1 MIFLSVS
8 DAWRC
13 QQRAFGVFACL
24 LVFLCPPGTVCG
36 QSSSPDSQSL
46 VDSDQSERWVPSF
59 RMMGQDALAI
69 VRAPMRLSRSEQFL
83 ALGATG
89 VTFSVMAAVD
99 RPLHRQLHVRS
110 GPVSNVSRSLA
121 APGRWY
127 DQVGPDR
134 FALGTVGLLGASGLV
149 LQRPHL
155 TRTSVRLAEALVYT
169 KIVTG
174 FAKGLFGRSRP
185 FVGAGPFAAE
195 FGEFEGKHPATSMPS
210 GHTARAF
217 AVASVLAHQ
226 FQNPYV
232 SVLAYSG
239 AASVG
244 LERVRSGDHW
254 ATDVAVGAA
263 LGYIIGQTVAGSRS
277 PRNSV
282 AYTPILSTDRVGIS
296 VQF

>member
-1 MIFLSVS
+1 MTFLSTS
-8 DAWRC
+8 DAC
-13 QQRAFGVFACL
+13 QYHEHAVGLFTCL
-24 LVFLCPPGTVCG
+24 LVLLCAPGTVCG
-36 QSSSPDSQSL
+36 QSVSPDSEL
-46 VDSDQSERWVPSF
+46 RIDSDQSERWVPSL
-59 RMMGQDALAI
+59 RTMGLDALAI
-69 VRAPMRLSRSEQFL
+69 ARAPLELSQSQQFL

-89 VTFSVMAAVD
+89 ATFSMMAALD
-99 RPLHRQLHVRS
+99 RPVHRQLHVRS
-110 GPVSNVSRSLA
+110 GPASNVTRSLA

-127 DQVGPDR
+127 DRVGPDR
-134 FALGTVGLLGASGLV
+134 FTVGTVGLLGAGGLV

-155 TRTSVRLAEALVYT
+155 TRTSVRAAEAVVYT

-174 FAKGLFGRSRP
+174 FAKGFFGRSRP

-195 FGEFEGKHPATSMPS
+195 FGEFEGEHSATSMPS

-217 AVASVLAHQ
+217 AVASVLAHE
-226 FQNPYV
+226 FQNRYV

-254 ATDVAVGAA
+254 GTDVAVGAA
-263 LGYIIGQTVAGSRS
+263 LGYVIGQTVAGSGSSRT
-277 PRNSV
+277 SV
-282 AYTPILSTDRVGIS
+282 AYIPILSTDRVGIS

>member
-8 DAWRC
+8 DACGC
-13 QQRAFGVFACL
+13 QQRVFGVIACL
-24 LVFLCPPGTVCG
+24 LVFLCQPGTVCG
-36 QSSSPDSQSL
+36 QSASDDAQL
-46 VDSDQSERWVPSF
+46 HTDSDPSERWVPSL

-69 VRAPMRLSRSEQFL
+69 ARAPMELSRSEQFL
-83 ALGATG
+83 ALGVTG
-89 VTFSVMAAVD
+89 TTFTVMAALD
-99 RPLHRQLHVRS
+99 RPAHRQLHVRS
-110 GPVSNVSRSLA
+110 GPASNVTRSLA

-127 DQVGPDR
+127 DQVGPDQ
-134 FALGTVGLLGASGLV
+134 FALGTVGVLGATGLM

-169 KIVTG
+169 KVVTG
-174 FAKGLFGRSRP
+174 FAKGLFGRARP

-226 FQNPYV
+226 FENPYV

-254 ATDVAVGAA
+254 MTDVAVGAA
-263 LGYIIGQTVAGSRS
+263 LGYFIGQTVAGSRS
-277 PRNSV
+277 PRKSV